1 MKLSLRTKV
10 SLVITAIIIVISG
23 VSACLFT
30 TAHSRS
36 KEKGGI
42 QRGAALSYALSKA
55 AEEGLLKED
64 LNLIKKA
71 SSLIRADDVTLVQ
84 VYSNIWNIV
93 DAYPFDQIRSLP
105 HPEALEH
112 FRSSSTPF
120 HIQLG
125 DGYDFYTPIEFK
137 AFENAPDITIGFVR
151 LILSTHTIKQELRE
165 AVAANVLVSAVISLI
180 AILSINILISR
191 LVVRPVMALHRSVA
205 GFKNG
210 ELDRETAPCPH
221 AAAELKDLTRE
232 FNLLFRTLK
241 DREKQLVESDRRIR
255 SLFERVEHG
264 IFRLD
269 RKGAIIEANDRFRA
283 LFGDAQEL
291 CEILLGDNSSPD
303 CLRRATEGNA
313 LHLDRKAVAGN
324 GAELM
329 VSLSLYPE
337 KDATGAVMGFDGYII
352 DITEKK
358 RLEERLV
365 RAQKM
370 EAIGTLAGGLAH
382 DYNNLLTAILGYSS
396 MLLKK
401 LQAHEPF
408 YKPVSIIHEAA
419 KRGAELGR
427 KILTITRKEQR
438 VVKPVDLNEIV
449 RTSLELLHRSLP
461 KDIEIIMRLAD
472 GLPLTQADPSQM
484 QQVIINLAV
493 NARDAMPGGG
503 KLTIETSLSGV
514 DGIGGPSTEART
526 GGMLKLSV
534 ADNGA
539 GIDTETQ
546 ARIFDPFFT
555 TKEVGKGTGLGLYIV
570 HSIVHNHGGHINVYS
585 ELSHGTQ
592 FTIYLPIVEPDAAT
606 STTLAEITEVTGSGT
621 ILVIDDEPHV
631 REMCRDMLGAL
642 GYTVLL
648 AENGKAG
655 LQIYRT
661 RNREID
667 LVILDMIMPKMG
679 GPEVFAALK
688 TIDPAVKVLLYSGYS
703 NSSIGGIDE
712 LLKRGAAGFI
722 QKPFSA
728 EDISITI
735 KQAMS

>member
-23 VSACLFT
+23 ISTYLFT
-30 TAHSRS
+30 TAHSSS
-36 KEKGGI
+36 KEKGRI
-42 QRGAALSYALSKA
+42 QRGAALSYALSA
-55 AEEGLLKED
+55 AASEGLLKED
-64 LNLIKKA
+64 LSLIKKA
-71 SSLIRADDVTLVQ
+71 SSLINADDVTLVQ
-84 VYSNIWNIV
+84 VYSNIWSIV
-93 DAYPFDQIRSLP
+93 DAYPFDQLKSPP
-105 HPEALEH
+105 HPDAMEH
-112 FRSSSTPF
+112 FQSSSTPF
-120 HIQLG
+120 HVEHK

-137 AFENAPDITIGFVR
+137 ASEKAPGITIGFVR
-151 LILSTHTIKQELRE
+151 LILSTHSIKQEIRE
-165 AVAANVLVSAVISLI
+165 AVAVYVLISAVITLI
-180 AILSINILISR
+180 AIVSINILIGR
-191 LVVRPVMALHRSVA
+191 LVVRPVMNLHRSVA
-205 GFKNG
+205 DFKNG
-210 ELDRETAPCPH
+210 VLDRETVPSPH
-221 AAAELKDLTRE
+221 AAVELKDLTRE

-241 DREKQLVESDRRIR
+241 DREEQLVASDRRIR

-269 RKGAIIEANDRFRA
+269 RSGAIIEANDRFRS

-291 CEILLGDNSSPD
+291 CEILLGDNTSPD
-303 CLRRATEGNA
+303 CLRRAIEDSA
-313 LHLDRKAVAGN
+313 LHQDNKAVARN
-324 GAELM
+324 GVELM

-337 KDATGAVMGFDGYII
+337 KDAMGTVVGFDGYVI

-427 KILTITRKEQR
+427 KILTVTRKEQR
-438 VVKPVDLNEIV
+438 EVKPLDLNEIV

-461 KDIEIIMRLAD
+461 KDIEIVTRLAD
-472 GLPLTQADPSQM
+472 GLPLTQADPSQL

-503 KLTIETSLSGV
+503 KLVIETSLSGADV
-514 DGIGGPSTEART
+514 NGGPSTDART

-534 ADNGA
+534 ADNGS

-555 TKEVGKGTGLGLYIV
+555 TKDIGKGTGLGLYIV

-585 ELSHGTQ
+585 EPSHGTQ
-592 FTIYLPIVEPDAAT
+592 FTIYLPVIAPDAG
-606 STTLAEITEVTGSGT
+606 TTTVPETTEVTGSGT

-648 AENGKAG
+648 AEDGPSG
-655 LQIYRT
+655 LQIYRADH
-661 RNREID
+661 RKID

-679 GPEVFAALK
+679 GPEVFTALK
-688 TIDPAVKVLLYSGYS
+688 TIDPAAKVLLYSGYS
-703 NSSIGGIDE
+703 NSSLDGIDE
-712 LLKRGAAGFI
+712 LLKRGVAGFI
-722 QKPFSA
+722 QKPFST
-728 EDISITI
+728 EDISLAI
-735 KQAMS
+735 KKALS

>member
-23 VSACLFT
+23 VSTYLFT
-30 TAHSRS
+30 TAHSSS
-36 KEKGGI
+36 KEKGRI
-42 QRGAALSYALSKA
+42 QRGAALSYALAKA
-55 AEEGLLKED
+55 SEEGLLKED

-71 SSLIRADDVTLVQ
+71 SSLIKADDVTLVQ

-93 DAYPFDQIRSLP
+93 DAYPFDQLKSPP
-105 HPEALEH
+105 HPDALEH

-120 HIQLG
+120 HVELS

-137 AFENAPDITIGFVR
+137 AFEEAPDITIGFVR
-151 LILSTHTIKQELRE
+151 LILSTHTIRRE
-165 AVAANVLVSAVISLI
+165 MRQTVADNILVSAVITLI
-180 AILSINILISR
+180 AIFSINILIGR

-205 GFKNG
+205 DFKNG
-210 ELDRETAPCPH
+210 VLDRETVPSPH
-221 AAAELKDLTRE
+221 AAVELKDLTRE

-283 LFGDAQEL
+283 LFGNAQEL
-291 CEILLGDNSSPD
+291 CEMLLGDNSSPD
-303 CLRRATEGNA
+303 CLRRAAEENA
-313 LHLDRKAVAGN
+313 LHQSRKAVARN

-337 KDATGAVMGFDGYII
+337 KDAMGAIVGFDGYII

-396 MLLKK
+396 MLLKT
-401 LQAHEPF
+401 LREHDAF
-408 YKPVSIIHEAA
+408 FKPVSIIHEAA
-419 KRGAELGR
+419 KRGAALGR

-438 VVKPVDLNEIV
+438 EVKPVDLNETV

-461 KDIEIIMRLAD
+461 KDIEIVTRLAD

-493 NARDAMPGGG
+493 NARDAMPRGG
-503 KLTIETSLSGV
+503 KLTIETSLFGADRNDVPSANARKSGM
-514 DGIGGPSTEART
+514 I
-526 GGMLKLSV
+526 KLSV

-539 GIDTETQ
+539 GIDAETQ
-546 ARIFDPFFT
+546 EKIFDPFFT

-570 HSIVHNHGGHINVYS
+570 HSIVHNHGGHINLYS
-585 ELSHGTQ
+585 EPARGTQ
-592 FTIYLPIVEPDAAT
+592 FTIYLPVIAPDAG
-606 STTLAEITEVTGSGT
+606 TTVFPEVTEVTGSGT

-648 AENGKAG
+648 AENGAAG
-655 LQIYRT
+655 LRIYRA

-688 TIDPAVKVLLYSGYS
+688 NIDPRVKVLLYSGYS
-703 NSSIGGIDE
+703 NSSLKGIDD
-712 LLKRGAAGFI
+712 LLKRGVAGFI
-722 QKPFSA
+722 QKPFSS
-728 EDISITI
+728 EDISIAI
-735 KQAMS
+735 KKALS

>member
-1 MKLSLRTKV
+1 MKLTLRTKV
-10 SLVITAIIIVISG
+10 SLVIALIILVISG
-23 VSACLFT
+23 VSTYLFT
-30 TAHSRS
+30 TSHSRS
-36 KEKGGI
+36 MEKGRI
-42 QRGAALSYALSKA
+42 QRGAALSYALSAA

-71 SSLIRADDVTLVQ
+71 SSLIKADDVTLVQ

-93 DAYPFDQIRSLP
+93 DAYPFDQFKSPP

-112 FRSSSTPF
+112 FRLSSTPF
-120 HIQLG
+120 HVELR

-137 AFENAPDITIGFVR
+137 AFEKAPDITIGFVR
-151 LILSTHTIKQELRE
+151 LILSTHSIKRE
-165 AVAANVLVSAVISLI
+165 IRETVAVYVLVSAVITLI
-180 AILSINILISR
+180 AILSINILIGR
-191 LVVRPVMALHRSVA
+191 LVLRPVMALHRSVA
-205 GFKNG
+205 DFKNG
-210 ELDRETAPCPH
+210 ALDRETVPSPH
-221 AAAELKDLTRE
+221 AAVELKDLTRE

-241 DREKQLVESDRRIR
+241 DREEQLVESDRRIR

-269 RKGAIIEANDRFRA
+269 RKGAIIEANDRFRS
-283 LFGDAQEL
+283 LFGDAKEL
-291 CEILLGDNSSPD
+291 CEILLGDNTSPD
-303 CLRRATEGNA
+303 CLRRAAEENA
-313 LHLDRKAVAGN
+313 LHLDGKAVAGN

-337 KDATGAVMGFDGYII
+337 KDATGTVAGFDGYVI

-396 MLLKK
+396 MLLKALK
-401 LQAHEPF
+401 EHDAF
-408 YKPVSIIHEAA
+408 FKPVSIIHEAA

-438 VVKPVDLNEIV
+438 EVKPVDLNETV

-461 KDIEIIMRLAD
+461 KDIEIVTRLAD

-493 NARDAMPGGG
+493 NARDAMPDGG
-503 KLTIETSLSGV
+503 KLIIETSLAGV
-514 DGIGGPSTEART
+514 DGADGPSTEART
-526 GGMLKLSV
+526 GGMLRLSV

-539 GIDTETQ
+539 GIDAETQ
-546 ARIFDPFFT
+546 AKIFDPFFT
-555 TKEVGKGTGLGLYIV
+555 TKDVGKGTGLGLYIV

-585 ELSHGTQ
+585 EPSHGTQ
-592 FTIYLPIVEPDAAT
+592 FTIYLPVIAPDAGT
-606 STTLAEITEVTGSGT
+606 TTLPEITEVTGSGT

-631 REMCRDMLGAL
+631 REMCRDMLGGI

-648 AENGKAG
+648 AEDGMAG
-655 LQIYRT
+655 IQIYRAGHQD
-661 RNREID
+661 ID
-667 LVILDMIMPKMG
+667 LVILDMIMPKIG

-688 TIDPAVKVLLYSGYS
+688 TIDPRVKVLLYSGYG
-703 NSSIGGIDE
+703 NSSLDGINE
-712 LLKRGAAGFI
+712 LLKRGVAGFI

-728 EDISITI
+728 EDISIAI
-735 KQAMS
+735 RKALS

>member
-23 VSACLFT
+23 VSTCLFT
-30 TAHSRS
+30 TAQSRS
-36 KEKGGI
+36 KEKGSI
-42 QRGAALSYALSKA
+42 QRGEALSYALAKA

-64 LNLIKKA
+64 LNLIKKT
-71 SSLIRADDVTLVQ
+71 SSLLQAEDVTLVQ

-93 DAYPFDQIRSLP
+93 DAYPFDQLKSPL
-105 HPEALEH
+105 HPDALEH

-120 HIQLG
+120 HVELS

-137 AFENAPDITIGFVR
+137 AFEEAPNITIGYVR
-151 LILSTHTIKQELRE
+151 LMLSTDTIKQEIRR
-165 AVAANVLVSAVISLI
+165 AVIVNILVSAVITLI
-180 AILSINILISR
+180 AILSINILIGR

-205 GFKNG
+205 DFKNG
-210 ELDRETAPCPH
+210 VLYRETVPSPH
-221 AAAELKDLTRE
+221 ASDELKDLTRE

-241 DREKQLVESDRRIR
+241 DREEQLVESDRRIR

-269 RKGAIIEANDRFRA
+269 LNGAIIEANNRFQS
-283 LFGDAQEL
+283 LFGDARAL
-291 CEILLGDNSSPD
+291 CEILVGDQSSPD
-303 CLRRATEGNA
+303 CIRKATEENS
-313 LHLDRKAVAGN
+313 LHLDSKAVARN

-337 KDATGAVMGFDGYII
+337 KDPMGTVVGFDGYII
-352 DITEKK
+352 DITEKR

-438 VVKPVDLNEIV
+438 EVKPVDLNEIV
-449 RTSLELLHRSLP
+449 RTSLELLQRSLP
-461 KDIEIIMRLAD
+461 KDIEIITHLAD
-472 GLPLTQADPSQM
+472 GLPLTQADQSQL

-514 DGIGGPSTEART
+514 NGTGGPAPDART
-526 GGMLKLSV
+526 GGMIKLSV

-539 GIDTETQ
+539 GIDAETQ
-546 ARIFDPFFT
+546 AKIFDPFFT
-555 TKEVGKGTGLGLYIV
+555 TKDVGKGTGLGLYIV

-585 ELSHGTQ
+585 EPARGTQ
-592 FTIYLPIVEPDAAT
+592 FTIYLPVIAPDAG
-606 STTLAEITEVTGSGT
+606 TTTCPEVTEVTGSGT

-648 AENGKAG
+648 AENGMAG
-655 LQIYRT
+655 IKTYREGQ
-661 RNREID
+661 RKID

-679 GPEVFAALK
+679 GPEVFATLK

-703 NSSIGGIDE
+703 NSSLVGIDE
-712 LLKRGAAGFI
+712 LLKRGVSGFI

-728 EDISITI
+728 EDISVAI
-735 KQAMS
+735 KKALS

>member
-10 SLVITAIIIVISG
+10 SLVIAAIILVISG
-23 VSACLFT
+23 ISTYLFT

-36 KEKGGI
+36 KERGSI
-42 QRGAALSYALSKA
+42 QRGTALSYALSKA

-71 SSLIRADDVTLVQ
+71 SSLIKADDVKLVQ

-93 DAYPFDQIRSLP
+93 DVYPFDQLKSLP
-105 HPEALEH
+105 HPAALEH
-112 FRSSSTPF
+112 FRESSTPF
-120 HIQLG
+120 HIELS
-125 DGYDFYTPIEFK
+125 DGYEFYTPIRFQ
-137 AFENAPDITIGFVR
+137 AFEDAPAITIGFVR
-151 LILSTHTIKQELRE
+151 LILSTDTIKQEIRE
-165 AVAANVLVSAVISLI
+165 TIVVNILVSAVITLI
-180 AILSINILISR
+180 AILSINILIGR
-191 LVVRPVMALHRSVA
+191 LVVRPIMELYRSVA
-205 GFKNG
+205 DFKNG
-210 ELDRETAPCPH
+210 ILERETIPSPH
-221 AAAELKDLTRE
+221 AAVELKDLIEE
-232 FNLLFRTLK
+232 FNLLFRTLT
-241 DREKQLVESDRRIR
+241 DREEQLVKSNLRIH

-264 IFRLD
+264 IFHLD
-269 RKGAIIEANDRFRA
+269 RNGSIIEANELFRS
-283 LFGDAQEL
+283 LFGKAKEL
-291 CEILLGDNSSPD
+291 CEILLGDSSSPD
-303 CLRRATEGNA
+303 CLRKASKESS
-313 LHLDRKAVAGN
+313 LHVDSKAVSRN

-337 KDATGAVMGFDGYII
+337 KDATGTVVGFDGYII
-352 DITEKK
+352 DITEKR

-401 LQAHEPF
+401 LQENDPF

-419 KRGAELGR
+419 QRGANLGR

-438 VVKPVDLNEIV
+438 EVRPVDLNATV
-449 RTSLELLHRSLP
+449 LTALELLQRSLP
-461 KDIEIIMRLAD
+461 KDIEIITHLAG

-514 DGIGGPSTEART
+514 NDTGGPSPDART
-526 GGMLKLSV
+526 GGTLRLSV

-539 GIDTETQ
+539 GIDAETQ

-570 HSIVHNHGGHINVYS
+570 HSIVHNHGGHINVHS
-585 ELSHGTQ
+585 EPSHGTQ
-592 FTIYLPIVEPDAAT
+592 FTIYLPVIAADAG
-606 STTLAEITEVTGSGT
+606 STIPPEVTEVTGTGT
-621 ILVIDDEPHV
+621 ILVIDDETHV
-631 REMCRDMLGAL
+631 REMCKDMLGAL

-648 AENGKAG
+648 AENGMAG
-655 LQIYRT
+655 IKTYRDGQ
-661 RNREID
+661 RKID

-688 TIDPAVKVLLYSGYS
+688 AIDPAVKVLLYSGYS
-703 NSSIGGIDE
+703 NNSLAGIDE
-712 LLKRGAAGFI
+712 LLKRGVSGFI

-728 EDISITI
+728 EDISIAI
-735 KQAMS
+735 KTALS

>member
-10 SLVITAIIIVISG
+10 SLVIAAIIIVISG
-23 VSACLFT
+23 VSTSLFT

-36 KEKGGI
+36 KEKGRI
-42 QRGAALSYALSKA
+42 QRGAALSYALSEA

-71 SSLIRADDVTLVQ
+71 SSLIKAEDVSLVQ

-93 DAYPFDQIRSLP
+93 DAYPFDQLKSPP
-105 HPEALEH
+105 HPDALAH
-112 FRSSSTPF
+112 FLSSSTPF
-120 HIQLG
+120 FAELS
-125 DGYDFYTPIEFK
+125 DGYDFYTPIRFQ
-137 AFENAPDITIGFVR
+137 AFENAPTITIGYVR
-151 LILSTHTIKQELRE
+151 LIMSTATIKQEIRE
-165 AVAANVLVSAVISLI
+165 TVFVNILVSAVITLI

-191 LVVRPVMALHRSVA
+191 LVVRPVMALHRSA
-205 GFKNG
+205 ADFKNG
-210 ELDRETAPCPH
+210 ILDQEISLAPY
-221 AAAELKDLTRE
+221 AAVELKDLAWE
-232 FNLLFRTLK
+232 FNLLFSTLK
-241 DREKQLVESDRRIR
+241 EREEQLTESGRRIH

-269 RKGAIIEANDRFRA
+269 RNGAIVEANDRFRS
-283 LFGDAQEL
+283 LFGDAKEL
-291 CEILLGDNSSPD
+291 CEILVGAQSAPD
-303 CLRRATEGNA
+303 CLRRAMEKNA
-313 LHLDRKAVAGN
+313 VHIDSKAVSRDG
-324 GAELM
+324 GELT

-337 KDATGAVMGFDGYII
+337 NDATGTITGFDGYII
-352 DITEKK
+352 DVTDKK

-401 LQAHEPF
+401 LQVNDPY

-419 KRGAELGR
+419 QRGAELGR
-427 KILTITRKEQR
+427 KILSITRKEQR
-438 VVKPVDLNEIV
+438 EIKPVDLNAAV
-449 RTSLELLHRSLP
+449 CSALELLDRSMP
-461 KDIEIIMRLAD
+461 KNIEIVTRLAD

-484 QQVIINLAV
+484 QQMIINLAV

-503 KLTIETSLSGV
+503 KLTIETSLTG
-514 DGIGGPSTEART
+514 A
-526 GGMLKLSV
+526 GGMIKISV
-534 ADNGA
+534 SDNGA
-539 GIDTETQ
+539 GIDAET
-546 ARIFDPFFT
+546 REKIFDPFFT
-555 TKEVGKGTGLGLYIV
+555 TKDVGKGTGLGLYIV

-585 ELSHGTQ
+585 EPGRGTQ
-592 FTIYLPIVEPDAAT
+592 FTIHLPVVAPAAG
-606 STTLAEITEVTGSGT
+606 TTARPEAAEVKGSGT

-642 GYTVLL
+642 GYSVLL
-648 AENGKAG
+648 AENGMTG
-655 LQIYRT
+655 IQIYR
-661 RNREID
+661 EGHQKID

-703 NSSIGGIDE
+703 NSSLDGIDE
-712 LLKRGAAGFI
+712 LLKLGVQGFI

-728 EDISITI
+728 EDISLAIE
-735 KQAMS
+735 KALS